1 MYNCQHLCT
10 DAQDL
15 ESHYS
20 NKHDNLV
27 KLGLTLKVGGER
39 QGVEAVIKD
48 TLLSQVILFAI
59 SNKSQVKRFQI
70 DHDNQV
76 YEDALKRVAK

>member
-1 MYNCQHLCT
+1 M
-10 DAQDL
+10 
-15 ESHYS
+15 
-20 NKHDNLV
+20 
-27 KLGLTLKVGGER
+27 KVGGER

-70 DHDNQV
+70 DHDNQI
-76 YEDALKRVAK
+76 YEEAMKRVAR

>member
-1 MYNCQHLCT
+1 M
-10 DAQDL
+10 
-15 ESHYS
+15 
-20 NKHDNLV
+20 
-27 KLGLTLKVGGER
+27 GGER

-70 DHDNQV
+70 DHDNQI
-76 YEDALKRVAK
+76 YEDAMKRVARWLTIKLKLQILEFMKDLKLTV